1 MFYSKDLSINH
12 AAFSKETENMS
23 KTGKII
29 TGLVLAS
36 IAAIAIVVTLLFQ
49 NLDGIIKKVI
59 EDTGT
64 KITGTTVSLDNVKLT
79 LADGRGELDGLRVAN
94 PTGFGAGPI
103 FAMNQA
109 ALEIDPASVTGKV
122 IVIREV
128 IIEGAS
134 LNAEQKG
141 LATNLKA
148 LLDNIEKNTPKSA
161 EPATVENTS
170 PTDVRL
176 MLERFAFTN
185 TRASLVTEQWGEQ
198 QLKLKDI
205 VLTNIG
211 DKDTGLS
218 PEALAGRMVQ
228 ALVKQ
233 TEKAVQDHL
242 TKLAKDAAKA
252 EVNKQLDKHLDA
264 DDKAKLE
271 GFKSMFKKKD
281 D

>member
-1 MFYSKDLSINH
+1 
-12 AAFSKETENMS
+12 MS
-23 KTGKII
+23 KTGKIV
-29 TGLVLAS
+29 TGLVLVS
-36 IAAIAIVVTLLFQ
+36 IAAIAIVVTLVFQ

-64 KITGTTVSLDNVKLT
+64 KITGTAVSLDSVKLT
-79 LADGRGELDGLRVAN
+79 LTDGRGELDGLRIAN
-94 PTGFGAGPI
+94 PTGFSSGPI
-103 FAMNQA
+103 FAMNQV

-128 IIEGAS
+128 IIDGAK

-161 EPATVENTS
+161 EPAAVESTS
-170 PTDVRL
+170 PSDVRL

-185 TRASLVTEQWGEQ
+185 TQASLITEQWGEQ
-198 QLKLKDI
+198 KLQLKDI

-211 DKDTGLS
+211 DKETGLS

-242 TKLAKDAAKA
+242 KKLAKDAAKD
-252 EVNKQLDKHLDA
+252 EVDKQLDKHLDA